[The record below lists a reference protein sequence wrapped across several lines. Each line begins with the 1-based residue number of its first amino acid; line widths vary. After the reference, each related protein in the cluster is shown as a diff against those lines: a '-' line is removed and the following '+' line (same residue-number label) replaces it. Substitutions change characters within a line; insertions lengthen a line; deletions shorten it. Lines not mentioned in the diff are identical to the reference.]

1 MSAKMYKIEIYR
13 KVGVR
18 KADGGKFYYY
28 ITKDAN
34 GVWYNVKFRRSVRN
48 VPDVSGTLYVEAGKL
63 SVDRRGEYPVLWI
76 HEIADFE
83 PYNPIG
89 DTFEAVELPF

>member
-1 MSAKMYKIEIYR
+1 MNVKMYKIEIYR

-18 KADGGKFYYY
+18 KSDGREFYYF
-28 ITKDAN
+28 ITKGSD

-48 VPDVSGTLYVEAGKL
+48 VPDLSGTIYVKSGKL

-83 PYNPIG
+83 PYNPLG
-89 DTFEAVELPF
+89 DTFETVEVK